1 MCPRNLMVRSA
12 KLAREL
18 ALGNGILPPVQCLNP
33 TCSTPYQGE
42 SDRKAAIRAY
52 HAGECGVTDKPTNP
66 EQSEQAE
73 PEESASPDEV
83 LAEEVES
90 DVDSQL
96 VDLQFALSGAEKD
109 LADHREAML
118 RMQAEME
125 NLRKRLIKDLERSR
139 MRALEGFM
147 GDLLPVHDSLERGLE
162 TDEKTATV
170 ESMKEGKALI
180 IKMLGKVMQDH
191 GLKVIDPKGEPFN
204 PELHQA
210 MTVQPSD
217 DCEPNTVLEVMQK
230 GFQLHERLIRPAM
243 VVVSKNPE

>member
-1 MCPRNLMVRSA
+1 M
-12 KLAREL
+12 
-18 ALGNGILPPVQCLNP
+18 Q
-33 TCSTPYQGE
+33 E
-42 SDRKAAIRAY
+42 SKS
-52 HAGECGVTDKPTNP
+52 VTDKPKSPAGREKFADETVQAEA
-66 EQSEQAE
+66 EQSGDAGESP
-73 PEESASPDEV
+73 PEDIESG
-83 LAEEVES
+83 
-90 DVDSQL
+90 VDSEL
-96 VDLQFALSGAEKD
+96 MELQFALGAAEKE

-139 MRALEGFM
+139 LRVLEGFM
-147 GDLLPVHDSLERGLE
+147 ADLLPVHDSLERGME

-191 GLKVIDPKGEPFN
+191 GLKVIDPQGEDFN

-210 MTVQPSD
+210 MTVQPSA
-217 DCEPNTVLEVMQK
+217 DCEANTVLEVLQK

-243 VVVSKNPE
+243 VVVSRAPDDD